1 MTREIAYFIPAD
13 PLIRIGT
20 KPSQLAAQ
28 SEDVLVDR
36 RGGIYLSDK
45 NHGIHILRLQNVWP
59 YLNELK
65 KTSAPIP
72 KKCWNLSARIRQTI

>member
-28 SEDVLVDR
+28 SEDALVDR
-36 RGGIYLSDK
+36 RGGIYLGDK
-45 NHGIHILRLQNVWP
+45 NHGIHILRIKELWP
-59 YLNELK
+59 YS
-65 KTSAPIP
+65 TA
-72 KKCWNLSARIRQTI
+72 